1 MNFILH
7 PSSFILCSWRCVFEP
22 SFNLKDTRITIVGL
36 GLMGGSLAMV
46 LKGKNLCREIVALVR
61 RDEAAR
67 KAKRGGVVDQATTD
81 PATALREADLVIFS
95 TPVRVI
101 VRQIGELA
109 PLYKPGAVIT
119 DMGSTKQ
126 EIVRAM
132 AALPDS
138 VHPLGS
144 HPMCGKEQ
152 AGLDAAE
159 ATLFEDAPWILTPL
173 ARTPPEAT
181 RLVQDLAEA
190 IGAKPQLLDAE
201 RHDKLVAAISHLP
214 YTLAV
219 ALVLSAQSVAED
231 DPAVWEVA
239 ASGFRDTSR
248 IAASDVT
255 MMLDI
260 LLTNREA
267 VRQMLTIAQAQ
278 LEQFAQ
284 VLNTNDEEKLRA
296 LMERVAQQR
305 KSLYHTL

>member
-1 MNFILH
+1 MKFILH

-22 SFNLKDTRITIVGL
+22 GFNLKDTRITIVGL
-36 GLMGGSLAMV
+36 GLMGGSLAMA
-46 LKGKNLCREIVALVR
+46 LKGKNLCREVVALVR

-67 KAKRGGVVDQATTD
+67 EAKQAGVVDQATTD
-81 PATALREADLVIFS
+81 PVTALREADLVIFS

-109 PLYKPGAVIT
+109 PFYKPGAVIT

-173 ARTPPEAT
+173 ERTPPGAAH
-181 RLVQDLAEA
+181 LVQDLAEA
-190 IGAKPQLLDAE
+190 IGARPRILDAE

-214 YTLAV
+214 YTLAA

-231 DPAVWEVA
+231 DPAVWDVA

-267 VRQMLTIAQAQ
+267 VRQMLAIAQAQ
-278 LEQFAQ
+278 LDQFAWA
-284 VLNTNDEEKLRA
+284 LNTNNEVKLRV
-296 LMERVAQQR
+296 LMEQAAEQR
-305 KSLYHTL
+305 KELY